1 MNTQERILTNIH
13 FPDFRITAGAILAAA
28 LTMPASAFAAE
39 PAPAANG
46 FAQLVP
52 LILIM
57 VIFYFL
63 LIRPQ
68 QKRLK
73 QHRAMVESLKK
84 GDKIITNGGIH
95 GTITDVKDDFLKVEI
110 ADGVRIRLQRDAV
123 SSLAE

>member
-1 MNTQERILTNIH
+1 MNHQPTRTLRA
-13 FPDFRITAGAILAAA
+13 FRRGILASLAA
-28 LTMPASAFAAE
+28 GLFAMPAFAADA
-39 PAPAANG
+39 APAGNG

-95 GTITDVKDDFLKVEI
+95 GTITDVKEDFLKVEI

>member
-1 MNTQERILTNIH
+1 MKSVSMHLYRAR
-13 FPDFRITAGAILAAA
+13 FGASLAAMLAAPGAA
-28 LTMPASAFAAE
+28 LAAE
-39 PAPAANG
+39 PADPAGG

-84 GDKIITNGGIH
+84 GDRIITNGGIH

-110 ADGVRIRLQRDAV
+110 ADGVRIRLKRDAV
-123 SSLAE
+123 ASLAE

>member
-1 MNTQERILTNIH
+1 MNFR
-13 FPDFRITAGAILAAA
+13 FPTFRTMTGGIAAA
-28 LTMPASAFAAE
+28 MLAMPALASAAE

-123 SSLAE
+123 ASLAE